1 MGLAETL
8 AKAAARRGLQTPG
21 VHHPEVLAQL
31 EYPLELDLKN
41 EALQSF
47 WREHRLPGSPEP
59 VVPAPL
65 PRAYRT
71 NSKRRALL
79 RSGRVNLTFPGLEHG
94 GSAVAP
100 SLLDDPSHSKVYTMV
115 HTRLARPHLKALAA
129 AMNHVIVR
137 GGAGALAVILN
148 VRVFNAAV
156 VRAAKLL
163 GEDLRRAELGVGAA
177 FLYLDPTASDY
188 YLEARRPAG
197 VLSFKRLFGADWLQA
212 EVEDQR
218 LRFPVTAF
226 SQVNTPM
233 VPLLVRKVAELLGP
247 LQGRSLLDLY
257 CGYGLFALTVG
268 RDAVR
273 VTGIDAA
280 GPAIEAARGNAL
292 HLGFGTRACFRAG
305 SIDAAYLDRQPAPS
319 EEPERVL
326 LDPPRQGTAP
336 GVAAAVAWRGPE
348 RVVHLCCGADEIPR
362 EVAAWTDAGFR
373 LERAVPLDLFAG
385 TASLETALLL
395 APADS
400 GRGSLSPAT
409 SDRAASQ
416 PGRRFR

>member
-1 MGLAETL
+1 M
-8 AKAAARRGLQTPG
+8 AKAAARRGLEIPG
-21 VHHPEVLAQL
+21 MHHPEVFAHLA
-31 EYPLELDLKN
+31 YPLELDLKN
-41 EALQSF
+41 EALQGF
-47 WREHRLPGSPEP
+47 WREHQLPGSPEA
-59 VVPAPL
+59 VVPAPK
-65 PRAYRT
+65 PRGNRT

-79 RSGRVNLTFPGLEHG
+79 RSGRVSLTFPGLEG
-94 GSAVAP
+94 AGSAVAP
-100 SLLDDPSHSKVYTMV
+100 SLLDDPSHSKVYTMM
-115 HTRLARPHLKALAA
+115 HARLARPHLKALATA
-129 AMNHVIVR
+129 LNHVIVR
-137 GGAGALAVILN
+137 GGTGALAVILN

-156 VRAAKLL
+156 VRGAKLL

-197 VLSFKRLFGADWLQA
+197 VLSFKRLFGADWLHT
-212 EVEDQR
+212 EVEGRR
-218 LRFPVTAF
+218 LRYPVTAF
-226 SQVNTPM
+226 SQVNFPM
-233 VPLLVRKVAELLGP
+233 IPLLIRTVAELLGP

-280 GPAIEAARGNAL
+280 GPAIEAARGNAR
-292 HLGFGTRACFRAG
+292 HLGFGTRARFLAG
-305 SIDAAYLDRQPAPS
+305 SIDAASLDRQPAPS

-326 LDPPRQGTAP
+326 VDPPRQGTAP
-336 GVAAAVAWRGPE
+336 GVAAAVARRRPE

-362 EVAAWTDAGFR
+362 EVAAWEAAGYQ

-385 TASLETALLL
+385 TANLETALLL

-400 GRGSLSPAT
+400 RKPSAPPAN
-409 SDRAASQ
+409 SDRTARQ
-416 PGRRFR
+416 PGRRVR